1 MVYYLLSPD
10 EASGACGLLA
20 QLVEHIVHIDGV
32 TGSSPVQTTI
42 IKPCKCLHGFSFSRK
57 VFEFTSMEVFDGRRL
72 WRFQFLYSDEHR
84 CSFFIFIFSDTKCRR
99 ADCARHFSDCHA
111 PYVRHSRLIFCFHFF
126 PLYKTAVK
134 FLGLTV
140 VFLYSPSSSALI
152 SMTLPPS
159 FS

>member
-1 MVYYLLSPD
+1 MVYYFLSPD
-10 EASGACGLLA
+10 ESSGACGLLA

-57 VFEFTSMEVFDGRRL
+57 VFEFTSMEVFSAACGGFSFCIPSLFLFHLHIFRHYMSPGRLREAFFGL
-72 WRFQFLYSDEHR
+72 SCAICPPQSPDFL
-84 CSFFIFIFSDTKCRR
+84 FS
-99 ADCARHFSDCHA
+99 
-111 PYVRHSRLIFCFHFF
+111 LF